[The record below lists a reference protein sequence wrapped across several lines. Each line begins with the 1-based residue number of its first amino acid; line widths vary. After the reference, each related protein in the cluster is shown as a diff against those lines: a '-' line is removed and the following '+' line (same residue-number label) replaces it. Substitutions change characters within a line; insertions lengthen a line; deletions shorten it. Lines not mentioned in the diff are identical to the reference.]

1 MNILIDFLPTCVEID
16 NKKYEINSDF
26 RTSILFEL
34 MIEDEA
40 LSDEDKLYAT
50 LDLYY
55 KELPQNIKEAI
66 EKALWFYKGGKEDIQ
81 IINSFK
87 TKKSIMGSD
96 TKIYSF
102 EYDADYI
109 YSAFLTQYHIDLQD
123 ISYLHWWKFKAM
135 FKSLKEDN
143 EIVKIMGYRSMDINK
158 IEDKTQRKFYK
169 EMKEL
174 YKLPEKSNDKD
185 DKKLRELEEILMNDG
200 DLSKW

>member
-81 IINSFK
+81 IINSSK
-87 TKKSIMGSD
+87 TKKVLWEVIQKFIHLNM
-96 TKIYSF
+96 
-102 EYDADYI
+102 
-109 YSAFLTQYHIDLQD
+109 TQITFIQL
-123 ISYLHWWKFKAM
+123 F
-135 FKSLKEDN
+135 
-143 EIVKIMGYRSMDINK
+143 
-158 IEDKTQRKFYK
+158 
-169 EMKEL
+169 
-174 YKLPEKSNDKD
+174 
-185 DKKLRELEEILMNDG
+185 
-200 DLSKW
+200 